1 MLGSPGEQ
9 REQKQAQ
16 CHGPTRDQ
24 DTRSP
29 SKTLKALCIWVIFV
43 IYTTFNP
50 FIVDMR
56 LTTHI

>member
-29 SKTLKALCIWVIFV
+29 SKTLRHYVYGSFLLYIQHLI
-43 IYTTFNP
+43 
-50 FIVDMR
+50 
-56 LTTHI
+56 LL